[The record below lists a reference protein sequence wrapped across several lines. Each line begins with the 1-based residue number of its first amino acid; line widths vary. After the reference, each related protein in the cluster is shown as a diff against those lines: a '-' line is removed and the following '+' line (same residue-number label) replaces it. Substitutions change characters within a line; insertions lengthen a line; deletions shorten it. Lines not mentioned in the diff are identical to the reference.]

1 MDEKLLQHVGYY
13 GHIYEFVCGNSRTL
27 DEIKD
32 YLVQIG
38 ENTSTV
44 KTHMQMLSGDKPGMF
59 RVNGNMVS
67 VDSVMA
73 RELVGEVNKIFE
85 PLLLTETEKSAELRN
100 LSEENEKLK
109 RQLESYKKKAGET
122 KKLDKKRIEA
132 SKLVFP
138 KVLII
143 DSVQV
148 GPIAEARDKVL
159 LDTKTYSIE
168 VEDFVSKYG
177 FLKDSFYREL
187 DENLNLTQANYKK
200 KTFREVF
207 CECWLGRRLKEL
219 GIIKAELPRKKL
231 SMKERIKQL
240 FHISDK
246 EAQTQIKYLTGR
258 ALAVK
263 EILAN
268 QKLSNQ
274 EKIAL
279 YVFNSPYR
287 NTDLERLLN
296 YAGDECI
303 DANWLI
309 TLLEAPDLCRNY
321 DSVRELI
328 RQCSKASEWAMKK
341 RLAEELISG
350 EWFITADYGGHETKF
365 QLVPVE
371 ELNEIRAL
379 LGVEPKDF
387 EYVLD
392 EPKKADAPVKDV
404 LVKKGSFIKTVPVES
419 DEEIEEALA
428 SCGEVSK

>member
-148 GPIAEARDKVL
+148 GPITEARDKVL

-168 VEDFVSKYG
+168 VEDVVSKYG
-177 FLKDSFYREL
+177 FLKD
-187 DENLNLTQANYKK
+187 
-200 KTFREVF
+200 
-207 CECWLGRRLKEL
+207 
-219 GIIKAELPRKKL
+219 
-231 SMKERIKQL
+231 L
-240 FHISDK
+240 F
-246 EAQTQIKYLTGR
+246 
-258 ALAVK
+258 
-263 EILAN
+263 
-268 QKLSNQ
+268 
-274 EKIAL
+274 
-279 YVFNSPYR
+279 
-287 NTDLERLLN
+287 
-296 YAGDECI
+296 
-303 DANWLI
+303 
-309 TLLEAPDLCRNY
+309 
-321 DSVRELI
+321 
-328 RQCSKASEWAMKK
+328 
-341 RLAEELISG
+341 
-350 EWFITADYGGHETKF
+350 
-365 QLVPVE
+365 
-371 ELNEIRAL
+371 
-379 LGVEPKDF
+379 
-387 EYVLD
+387 
-392 EPKKADAPVKDV
+392 
-404 LVKKGSFIKTVPVES
+404 
-419 DEEIEEALA
+419 
-428 SCGEVSK
+428 